1 VSLIDL
7 LEDAQLR
14 QQVHCKVK
22 KYAAGSVIVEENSP
36 GSELFVI
43 CAGQVHIISQ
53 VQITADYS
61 EETEV
66 AKLETGDFFGEI
78 ALFTEDLRTASVVA
92 ISDCEIAMFDG
103 GALLD
108 YMDSHPDKGY
118 QIMRHLF
125 SSLIERV
132 RMNNIRANTI
142 MGFYKRE
149 ASS

>member
-1 VSLIDL
+1 MLYVLGSTSM
-7 LEDAQLR
+7 
-14 QQVHCKVK
+14 K
-22 KYAAGSVIVEENSP
+22 AG
-36 GSELFVI
+36 
-43 CAGQVHIISQ
+43 
-53 VQITADYS
+53 
-61 EETEV
+61 
-66 AKLETGDFFGEI
+66 I
-78 ALFTEDLRTASVVA
+78 APACDTASVVA